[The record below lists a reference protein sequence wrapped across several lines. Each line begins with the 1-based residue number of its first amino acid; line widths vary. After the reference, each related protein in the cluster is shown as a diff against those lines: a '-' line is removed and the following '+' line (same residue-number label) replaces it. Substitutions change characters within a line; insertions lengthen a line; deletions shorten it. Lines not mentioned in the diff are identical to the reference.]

1 MTTGPASSE
10 LSGAI
15 AALSRSPVFGVLDE
29 AVLARLA
36 AAGTVSDLPSGAIL
50 AQKGDP
56 GDFAWLILRGE
67 IEVRAQS
74 EGGRQTRLAVLG
86 AGDVAGEMSAIDG
99 GARSADM
106 AATRNTRLL
115 RLGRAALLAALADNP
130 GAAVAL
136 VVLLSTRIRSLDAEM
151 EARQV
156 LDLGGRLARA
166 LIQQATPEG
175 LVSATQGALAQRI
188 GASREKVNRKLRDW
202 ARDGVVRMEPGGVRI
217 ASPPRLEALAARAWG
232 R

>member
-1 MTTGPASSE
+1 MTTAPATSE

-15 AALSRSPVFGVLDE
+15 AALSRSSVFGVLE
-29 AVLARLA
+29 ETALARLA
-36 AAGTVSDLPSGAIL
+36 ATGAVSDLAAGTIL

-56 GDFAWLILRGE
+56 GDCAWLILRGE
-67 IEVRAQS
+67 IEVRAMS
-74 EGGRQTRLAVLG
+74 AGGRHTRLAVLS

-115 RLGRAALLAALADNP
+115 RLSRNALLAALADNP
-130 GAAVAL
+130 QAAVAL
-136 VVLLSTRIRSLDAEM
+136 VVLLSARIRALDAEM

-166 LIQQATPEG
+166 LMQQATAEG
-175 LVSATQGALAQRI
+175 LVSATQGALAHLI
-188 GASREKVNRKLRDW
+188 GASREKVNRKLSDW
-202 ARDGVVRMEPGGVRI
+202 ARDGIVRVEPGGVRI
-217 ASPPRLEALAARAWG
+217 ASAPRLEALADRAWS